1 MKQRPELNC
10 SLLSLLGRTCLDQLI
25 DNLPNPPNLFYNSE
39 SKHDYIFTMVD
50 DHIQV
55 DELKFKKAIK
65 TNNDNHINYSEF
77 SELFNQHDVSSG
89 YYQLEKGSII
99 WKIKIEE
106 LKKQKINTEKRK
118 GEIIIWEIENLVYDF
133 DKQIIE
139 FQDLLE
145 TFIELISKFEKG
157 WNNLNVKL
165 DERNFKIEKLKEQ
178 KLEIEKLRNDVIN
191 FAKGFIKQL
200 IKNEEFDKDIGEWKK
215 DFDVKVFTRRIT
227 EIEGLV
233 KCWNEAEGSISSTET
248 ELDRIE
254 KLVKDFI
261 IKIEKLIEKLNKV
274 LSKQKKHNAN
284 IVEGKCKI
292 EEIVKNLNKKIINID
307 EPIEYCI
314 NMINKIKLEEE
325 DSCKRMIKIK
335 KSVEDFIEKIEI
347 TKVKELEEEL
357 DKLAKDIITYK
368 NIIINYENFIKNMGI
383 TDVKIKEL
391 VKDFIE
397 RVNKIEDDDSNQLD
411 NILKD
416 FIKDKEMDKI
426 EEELK
431 KDFIKRIIKIE
442 ELEKDHNK
450 WKSNIGKLWK
460 DFTKRINKI
469 QKLAEDPKGPNKFKI
484 FKIDINNNHLLV
496 NEDLIRLF
504 CTDRDRLSEKSD
516 NLNILAGK
524 LLNSNEFVII
534 TNIGIF
540 IFHLNENVR
549 LISLK
554 YFYYVPISKIDDFHE
569 LIYGWVSYI
578 KDNKEGFLKYG
589 ATLLMFAIEI
599 HNLELI
605 DEIYKKCL
613 NFSNKILRAIRHS

>member
-1 MKQRPELNC
+1 MKQRPKLNC
-10 SLLSLLGRTCLDQLI
+10 LLLPLLDRTCLDQLI
-25 DNLPNPPNLFYNSE
+25 DNLLNTPYLFYNFE

-65 TNNDNHINYSEF
+65 INNDDHLNYSEF

-89 YYQLEKGSII
+89 YYQLEKGSNI

-106 LKKQKINTEKRK
+106 LKKQKINTEKCK
-118 GEIIIWEIENLVYDF
+118 GEIIIREIENLVNDF
-133 DKQIIE
+133 DKQIIK
-139 FQDLLE
+139 FRDSLE
-145 TFIELISKFEKG
+145 TFIELI
-157 WNNLNVKL
+157 NKL
-165 DERNFKIEKLKEQ
+165 EEREIKIEKLRDQ
-178 KLEIEKLRNDVIN
+178 KLKIEKLRNDIIN
-191 FAKGFIKQL
+191 LTKDFIKQL
-200 IKNEEFDKDIGEWKK
+200 IKNEKFEKDLNEWTK
-215 DFDVKVFTRRIT
+215 DFDVKAFIRRIT
-227 EIEGLV
+227 EIEGLA
-233 KCWNEAEGSISSTET
+233 KYWNEAEGSMSLTEI
-248 ELDRIE
+248 ELDKIE
-254 KLVKDFI
+254 RLVKDFI
-261 IKIEKLIEKLNKV
+261 IKIEKLIEKLNKG
-274 LSKQKKHNAN
+274 LSKQKNQNTN

-325 DSCKRMIKIK
+325 DSCKRIIKIK
-335 KSVEDFIEKIEI
+335 KSVEDFIENIEI
-347 TKVKELEEEL
+347 IKVKELEEEL
-357 DKLAKDIITYK
+357 YKLAIKHNDIKEIMRIENYIE
-368 NIIINYENFIKNMGI
+368 NIN
-383 TDVKIKEL
+383 DVKIKEL

-397 RVNKIEDDDSNQLD
+397 RITKIEDNDSDPLD
-411 NILKD
+411 NLVKD
-416 FIKDKEMDKI
+416 FIIKDIEMDKI

-450 WKSNIGKLWK
+450 WKINIERLWK

-469 QKLAEDPKGPNKFKI
+469 QKLAEDPNDSNKFEI
-484 FKIDINNNHLLV
+484 FKIDINNNNQLHV

-504 CTDRDRLSEKSD
+504 CTDRDRLSEERNYLK
-516 NLNILAGK
+516 ILAGK
-524 LLNSNEFVII
+524 LLNNNEFVIL
-534 TNIGIF
+534 TNIGVF
-540 IFHLNENVR
+540 IFHLYENVR

-554 YFYYVPISKIDDFHE
+554 YFYYVPISKIDDFDE

-613 NFSNKILRAIRHS
+613 NFSNKILRAIRHC